1 MYRNIWIRHLAIQNK
16 FFIQEINYNM
26 IDNNTKNDEGIFQL
40 IEEFKENKIKIR
52 KELLKSINSFI
63 ACRSTWCW
71 KKYILQ

>member
-1 MYRNIWIRHLAIQNK
+1 
-16 FFIQEINYNM
+16 M

>member
-1 MYRNIWIRHLAIQNK
+1 MYLNIWIRHLAIQNK
-16 FFIQEINYNM
+16 FFIQEINNNM

-63 ACRSTWCW
+63 VCRST
-71 KKYILQ
+71 